1 MGYKSRL
8 VKKILIHST
17 LFTLSILIAIPF
29 IWMIST
35 SFKNIEEVLSLP
47 PTWIPKRWVF
57 RNYLDAVRFVP
68 LGRFFLNSVVVSS
81 ITVISQLTVC
91 SMSAYAF
98 SILKFKGRD
107 ILFFI
112 LLSTMAIPGE
122 ITLIPTFLLIRNI
135 GWMNTYQGIVAPS
148 LVSVFGIFL
157 LRQFFMGIPKELE
170 EAGRID
176 GITDFGLLIKII
188 LPLSKPALATL
199 SLFAFLDSWNSY
211 MWPLIVTNRIEM
223 RLVQVGLRYFINDE
237 LGNNWGGLMAISTLI
252 IIPTL
257 IVFLLSQRY
266 FIEGIKTSGIRG

>member
-1 MGYKSRL
+1 MRYKERL
-8 VKKILIHST
+8 ARKIMIHFV
-17 LFTLSILIAIPF
+17 LLTLSILIAIPF
-29 IWMIST
+29 LWMIST
-35 SFKNIEEVLSLP
+35 SFKSIEEVLSLP

-57 RNYLDAVRFVP
+57 RNYLDAIKLVP
-68 LGRFFLNSVVVSS
+68 LGRFFLNSIIVSS

-107 ILFFI
+107 TLFFI
-112 LLSTMAIPGE
+112 LISTMAIPRE
-122 ITLIPTFLLIRNI
+122 ITLIPAFLLIRNI
-135 GWMNTYQGIVAPS
+135 GWINTYQGIVAPS

-170 EAGRID
+170 EASRID
-176 GITDFGLLIKII
+176 GITDFGLLTKII
-188 LPLSKPALATL
+188 IPLSKPALATL

-211 MWPLIVTNRIEM
+211 MWPLIVTNRVEM

-237 LGNNWGGLMAISTLI
+237 LGNNWGGLMAVSTLI
-252 IIPTL
+252 IIPTVV
-257 IVFLLSQRY
+257 VFLFSQRY